1 MLAQLLLVSVLF
13 HVLHSILAKITWGGE
28 GKETRGVLVTNIKGD
43 RTALDY
49 KLE

>member
-13 HVLHSILAKITWGGE
+13 HVLHSILAKITWGGK
-28 GKETRGVLVTNIKGD
+28 GKETSDQKTSNIKGD